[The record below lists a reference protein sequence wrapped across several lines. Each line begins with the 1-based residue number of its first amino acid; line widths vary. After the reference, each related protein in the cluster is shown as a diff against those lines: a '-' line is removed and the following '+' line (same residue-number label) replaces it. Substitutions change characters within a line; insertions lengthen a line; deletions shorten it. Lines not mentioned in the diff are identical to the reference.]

1 MKKLIKL
8 VFGQVNRSIEF
19 KMKEGI
25 RSALTTLYLAPAFV
39 HVLCLVREI
48 NRLDLGLGGS
58 GDRSCEGFPA

>member
-1 MKKLIKL
+1 
-8 VFGQVNRSIEF
+8 
-19 KMKEGI
+19 MKEGI
-25 RSALTTLYLAPAFV
+25 RSALTALYLAPAFL